1 MFDMTWKNVR
11 QYSNEKY
18 LQGGKTQLP
27 PENVES
33 VALLQWEEHCLE
45 CAYPTCYQTCLKYK
59 PRLDLECVR
68 MKYGFVENTAFSGLF
83 SDGVDCRFEP
93 WAKIECFFN
102 PIGLSPKKIRRLE
115 RISRGLSRLVLWLGI
130 KIHFISPTLKLTRAL
145 KKIRDKLFF
154 RNKNK
159 INPPKFDAFV
169 LECYSPETE
178 PFKLH
183 MQCDYE
189 EKLLS
194 LRSFQIVP
202 GFNYYVIPFSEFKL
216 SHTKA
221 RIFLFPENDR
231 PCRLVFTWLDF
242 VRFKPTIQA
251 AEKVKCVV
259 WDLDNTIWQGV
270 LIEDGADGVRLNQQA
285 IDTIRQLDQ
294 RGVVHTIVSKNTYQ
308 EAWAVLENFGISEY
322 FIYPA
327 INWGAKS
334 ENIKE
339 LASRI
344 NLGLDSFA
352 VVDDSPHERAEIAFS
367 LPMVRLYSDKKIAQ
381 LPSLPEFDIPVTEMS
396 VKRRQSYLTQMK
408 REEIQTKFSDDYDA
422 FLRSLE
428 IKMEIFQPEKEA
440 EIKRGYELLQ
450 RSNQLNLSTRL
461 YSLDEYNDLLSSDEI
476 LCYAFRC
483 WDKFGDYGIVG
494 FISIALEDIPRIQD
508 LVISCRI
515 AQKHVEHA
523 LIYWVSQKLKQ
534 EGYHNL
540 LAHLIISKRNGPLV
554 AVFQDLPFIV
564 IEENNKNILYKIPD
578 LDQVEDEHI
587 ITTTFKELN
596 DENHH

>member
-1 MFDMTWKNVR
+1 MT
-11 QYSNEKY
+11 
-18 LQGGKTQLP
+18 
-27 PENVES
+27 
-33 VALLQWEEHCLE
+33 
-45 CAYPTCYQTCLKYK
+45 
-59 PRLDLECVR
+59 
-68 MKYGFVENTAFSGLF
+68 YGFVENTAFSGLF
-83 SDGVDCRFEP
+83 SYGVDCRFEP

-102 PIGLSPKKIRRLE
+102 PVGFSPRKIRRLD

-130 KIHFISPTLKLTRAL
+130 KIRFISPTLRLTRVL
-145 KKIRDKLFF
+145 KKIRNKWFF
-154 RNKNK
+154 RKR
-159 INPPKFDAFV
+159 INQPKFDAFV
-169 LECYSPETE
+169 LECYSPENE
-178 PFKLH
+178 PFQLH
-183 MQCDYE
+183 MQCDQE

-194 LRSFQIVP
+194 LRSFKIVP
-202 GFNYYVIPFSEFKL
+202 GFNYHVIPFSEFKL
-216 SHTKA
+216 SHAKA

-242 VRFKPTIQA
+242 VRFANKPA
-251 AEKVKCVV
+251 PAEKVKCVV

-270 LIEDGADGVRLNQQA
+270 LIEEGSDGVRLNQQA

-308 EAWAVLENFGISEY
+308 EAWTVLEKFGISEY

-352 VVDDSPHERAEIAFS
+352 VVDDSPQERAEIAFT
-367 LPMVRLYSDKKIAQ
+367 LPMVRLYSDKQIAQ

-428 IKMEIFQPEKEA
+428 IKMEIFKPVKEA
-440 EIKRGYELLQ
+440 ERKRCYELLQ

-461 YSLDEYNDLLSSDEI
+461 YSLDEYNDLLSSNEI

-494 FISIALEDIPRIQD
+494 FISITLEDIPRIQD

-523 LIYWVSQKLKQ
+523 LIHWVSQKLKQ
-534 EGYHNL
+534 EGYRNL
-540 LAHLIISKRNGPLV
+540 LAHLIITKRNSPLV

-564 IEENNKNILYKIPD
+564 IEENNKSILYKIPD
-578 LDQVEDEHI
+578 LEQVENEHI
-587 ITTTFKELN
+587 ITTTFRNKELI
-596 DENHH
+596 DESHN